1 MAETVFDKSI
11 KFAVR
16 VVNLYKYLCAE
27 KKEFIMS
34 RQLLRSGTSVGANL
48 REARYAQSTDDFIHK
63 NPIALKEITETG
75 YWHELLTQTEYL
87 TQVQY
92 EDMEKDCTEILKML
106 TAIVKKA
113 KQNK

>member
-63 NPIALKEITETG
+63 NSIALKEIAETG
-75 YWHELLTQTEYL
+75 YWLELLTQTEYL

>member
-63 NPIALKEITETG
+63 NSIALKEIAETG
-75 YWHELLTQTEYL
+75 YWLELLAQTEYL

-92 EDMEKDCTEILKML
+92 EDMEKDGTEILKRL

>member
-63 NPIALKEITETG
+63 NSIALKEIAETG
-75 YWHELLTQTEYL
+75 YWLELLAKTEYL